1 MHSEEIR
8 RRKPLVFKVSAVKC
22 TWASIFWW
30 TTSWN
35 LIKIRFPLPERTMR
49 LIILTPNAL
58 RDVYTV
64 SAGQDFFG
72 MYASC
77 LSMKKKIN
85 IPLGFTIWPAWSSR
99 RLIELGWDA
108 ASTNTLM
115 PGQLD
120 MLNAL
125 DSLPREPWCVQLNTL
140 HLHTPFN
147 LITPRVKLTVSI
159 ARMGFVDS
167 LETRF
172 TWREFAWGFD
182 AAF

>member
-1 MHSEEIR
+1 MALYFPYPGAFRGNKAQKASRFQSVCCEMHM
-8 RRKPLVFKVSAVKC
+8 
-22 TWASIFWW
+22 ASIFWW

-58 RDVYTV
+58 HDVYTV

-77 LSMKKKIN
+77 LSMKKKKIN

-120 MLNAL
+120 MLNAF
-125 DSLPREPWCVQLNTL
+125 DSLLCEPWCVQLNML
-140 HLHTPFN
+140 HLHAPVQPDYT
-147 LITPRVKLTVSI
+147 L
-159 ARMGFVDS
+159 G
-167 LETRF
+167 
-172 TWREFAWGFD
+172 
-182 AAF
+182 